1 MNAVETIIMQAVL
14 KSVTD
19 YKNSIEVLRPGV
31 KKYFRDN
38 FDETWCTLRSWK
50 LINNGNEIEMM
61 YTKESINGCVVHT
74 SEESDVVTLETIV
87 SIAVELSF
95 NKG

>member
-1 MNAVETIIMQAVL
+1 MNAVETIIMHAVL

-31 KKYFRDN
+31 EKYFRDN

-61 YTKESINGCVVHT
+61 YTKESINGCVVCT
-74 SEESDVVTLETIV
+74 SEESDVITLETIV
-87 SIAVELSF
+87 RIAVELSF
-95 NKG
+95 NKN

>member
-1 MNAVETIIMQAVL
+1 MNAVETIIMQAIL

-19 YKNSIEVLRPGV
+19 YKNSIEMLKPGV
-31 KKYFRDN
+31 EKYFKDHY
-38 FDETWCTLRSWK
+38 DETWCTLRSWK

-61 YTKESINGCVVHT
+61 YTKESLNGCVVCT
-74 SEESDVVTLETIV
+74 SEESDVVNLETIV

-95 NKG
+95 NKK

>member
-1 MNAVETIIMQAVL
+1 MNAVETIIMQAIL

-31 KKYFRDN
+31 EKYFKDN
-38 FDETWCTLRSWK
+38 FDKTWCTLRSWK

-61 YTKESINGCVVHT
+61 YTKESINGCVVCT

-95 NKG
+95 NRN